1 MITGNIKSIT
11 KAILQ
16 ENNSTFLDVELELWE
31 DGKLIEIRKLG
42 YPLTATA
49 EEIKEDL
56 KKYVANYNAEIEMAV
71 KNKEMDE
78 LHAKASETINEL
90 NGLEL

>member
-31 DGKLIEIRKLG
+31 DGKMIEIRKLG

-56 KKYVANYNAEIEMAV
+56 KKYVANYQAEIEMAIA
-71 KNKEMDE
+71 NKELDA
-78 LHAKASETINEL
+78 LHAKAGETITAL
-90 NGLEL
+90 QGLEL